1 MKVFLSYAK
10 EDKEFVLEC
19 YEELNRK
26 NFNPWMDEHDL
37 LPGQAWDECIKANM
51 KDTDV
56 VLAFMSSDSVSKIG
70 YVQRELKYFA
80 DQRKNYPEGFI
91 YLVPIQLDKC
101 KVPDTIASEIQFIN
115 INRDLKTK
123 EWTQVLRSLDLAAKQ
138 RNIEKIN
145 EDSTKPKIEL
155 KEISESNTSLTG
167 YEFNSNYPIIKAIQD
182 NFREVNELTHSIV
195 LDHLTHLRQRFFEK
209 PLDIER
215 ENNEPTYMDIYDVS
229 ITADIGYIR
238 NNFVS
243 FIYTNYY
250 YTGGAHGNH
259 HFFTKNFYVKD
270 GKAIF
275 LTYSSLFLDDSIL
288 DAETF
293 IKSYCHDDLLAQIA
307 YRSESD
313 DCDKDWVKAGTE
325 QVDANVVLIKEHCL
339 EILFAPYS
347 VTAYAFGDFKVEV
360 PFYKLSK
367 YLDKSPNSFYS
378 KLTAYEYE
386 NI

>member
-10 EDKEFVLEC
+10 EDKEFILEC
-19 YEELNRK
+19 YEELKRK

-56 VLAFMSSDSVSKIG
+56 VLVFMSSDSVSKVG

-80 DQRKNYPEGFI
+80 DKRKDYPEGSI
-91 YLVPIQLDKC
+91 YLIPIQLDKC

-115 INRDLKTK
+115 INRDLNSK
-123 EWTQVLRSLDLAAKQ
+123 EWAKVLRSLDLAAKQ

-145 EDSTKPKIEL
+145 EDSTKPRIDL
-155 KEISESNTSLTG
+155 KEISESVRSLTG
-167 YEFNSNYPIIKAIQD
+167 YDFNGNYPVIKAAHD
-182 NFREVNELTHSIV
+182 NFKEINDFTYSIV
-195 LDHLTHLRQRFFEK
+195 LDQLIHIRQRLFEK

-215 ENNEPTYMDIYDVS
+215 ENNEPTYQDIYDIS
-229 ITADIGYIR
+229 ITSDIGYVR

-243 FIYTNYY
+243 FVFTNYF

-259 HFFTKNFYVKD
+259 NFFTKNFYVKD
-270 GKAIF
+270 GKAISINYT
-275 LTYSSLFLDDSIL
+275 LLFQQENIL
-288 DAETF
+288 DADAF

-313 DCDKDWVKAGTE
+313 DFDKEWIKNGIE
-325 QVDANVVLIKEHCL
+325 QISSEVILIKECSL
-339 EILFAPYS
+339 EIFFAPYA
-347 VTAYAFGDFKVEV
+347 VTAYAFGDFKVEI

-367 YLDKSPNSFYS
+367 FLDKTPSSLYS
-378 KLTAYEYE
+378 QITAYEYE
-386 NI
+386 ET